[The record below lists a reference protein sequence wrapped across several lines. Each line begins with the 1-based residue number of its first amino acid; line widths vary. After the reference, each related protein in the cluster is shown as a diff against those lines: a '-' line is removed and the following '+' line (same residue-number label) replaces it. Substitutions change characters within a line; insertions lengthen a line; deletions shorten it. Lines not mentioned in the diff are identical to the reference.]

1 MPNQTSKRSWR
12 ADKLSQIGSSI
23 FAEVSEWKQEAFQ
36 AGRHIID
43 LSIGS
48 PDRGPSEDIRGVL
61 SQEALKADNY
71 TYPGTRGTMEFRE
84 QSAAWMQHR
93 FGVNVNPDTEILALM
108 GSQDGLSHL
117 AQAIC
122 NPGDV
127 AIVPNPGY
135 PIYAGAL
142 AIAGVTPWYL
152 PLKEEFGFVPDLDS
166 IPEEIWAKAT
176 FILLNFPGNPIAVRA
191 DLAFFEK
198 LVGLAKKW
206 DVLIVHDLAYSEMG
220 FDGYR
225 PMSILQ
231 VPGAIDIAVEF
242 HSFSKSFNMAGCRIG
257 FLAGHEEAVSALREY
272 KSNIDF
278 GVFKPV
284 QIAAVHALRQAM
296 ASADEEQGVASLY
309 EQRRDVLVASLAEA
323 GWVVPKPQ
331 ATMFLWARLP
341 EAFRDLQWSSRR
353 FAREL
358 LLETGVAVIP
368 GDAFGSEGE
377 GYVRIA
383 LVQEEAA
390 LREAALRIGT
400 FIQGS
405 KSPAP
410 RASEPLS

>member
-1 MPNQTSKRSWR
+1 METLSKHTSERSWR
-12 ADKLSQIGSSI
+12 ADKLSQLGSSI
-23 FAEVSEWKQEAFQ
+23 FSEVSEWRLEALQ
-36 AGRHIID
+36 SGRHIID

-48 PDRGPSEDIRGVL
+48 PDLGPSVEIRESL
-61 SQEALKADNY
+61 SQEALKEENY
-71 TYPGTRGTMEFRE
+71 TYPGTRGSAEFRG
-84 QSAAWMQHR
+84 QSAAWMKHR
-93 FGVNVNPDTEILALM
+93 FGVEVDSETELLSLM

-117 AQAIC
+117 AQAVC
-122 NPGDV
+122 NPGDI

-135 PIYAGAL
+135 PIYSGAL

-152 PLKEEFGFVPDLDS
+152 PLKEENEFLPDLDD
-166 IPEEIWAKAT
+166 IPEEIWTKAT

-191 DLAFFEK
+191 DLAFFAK

-206 DVLIVHDLAYSEMG
+206 NVLVVHDLAYSEMG

-225 PMSILQ
+225 PVSVLQ
-231 VPGAIDIAVEF
+231 VPGAREIAVEF

-257 FLAGHEEAVSALREY
+257 FVAGNADAVGALREL

-278 GVFKPV
+278 GIFKPI
-284 QIAAVHALRQAM
+284 QAAAIYALEQAM
-296 ASADEEQGVASLY
+296 AYSEEEDGVASLY
-309 EQRRDVLVASLAEA
+309 QQRRDILVASLAEA
-323 GWVVPKPQ
+323 GWNVPKPE

-341 EAFRDLQWSSRR
+341 EGFRNSSAPWSSRR

-358 LLETGVAVIP
+358 LLATGVAVIP

-390 LREAALRIGT
+390 LQEAAQRIGK
-400 FIQGS
+400 FIREHA
-405 KSPAP
+405 SP
-410 RASEPLS
+410 ST

>member
-1 MPNQTSKRSWR
+1 MEWVDILPNQTSKRTWR

-23 FAEVSEWKQEAFQ
+23 FAEVSEWKQEALQ
-36 AGRHIID
+36 AVRHIID

-48 PDRGPSEDIRGVL
+48 PDRGPSADIREVL
-61 SQEALKADNY
+61 SQEALKEDNY
-71 TYPGTRGTMEFRE
+71 TYPGTRGIAEFRE
-84 QSAAWMQHR
+84 QSAAWMEHR

-142 AIAGVTPWYL
+142 AIAGVKPWYL

-191 DLAFFEK
+191 DDAFFEK
-198 LVGLAKKW
+198 LVGLAKQW

-257 FLAGHEEAVSALREY
+257 FLAGHEEAVGALREY

-296 ASADEEQGVASLY
+296 ASGDEEQGVASLY
-309 EQRRDVLVASLAEA
+309 ERRRDVLVAALAKA
-323 GWVVPKPQ
+323 GWVVPKPL

-341 EAFRDLQWSSRR
+341 EAFRDVQWSSRR

-383 LVQEEAA
+383 LVQEEEA
-390 LREAALRIGT
+390 LREAAQRIGK
-400 FIQGS
+400 FIM
-405 KSPAP
+405 A
-410 RASEPLS
+410 RN